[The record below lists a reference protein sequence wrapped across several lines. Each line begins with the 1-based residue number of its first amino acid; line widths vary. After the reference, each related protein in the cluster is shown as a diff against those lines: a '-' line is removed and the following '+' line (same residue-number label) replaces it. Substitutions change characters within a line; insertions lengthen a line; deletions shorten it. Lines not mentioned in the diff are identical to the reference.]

1 MKKFL
6 AAVPAMLIAV
16 SAQASYLWW
25 EVNSNDPD
33 TDMSAV
39 SDWIGDGANP
49 WTVAQVW
56 AVSDTDASDK
66 SMVGSAEA
74 ANQNNPIVSWGGQ
87 INLSSFDGYKNGYS
101 YYIELVNT
109 SGGGSS
115 VVGYS
120 TPKTAYVD
128 LAGSITETLDDV
140 PKVSVWHGGSS
151 YKAAPEPTS
160 AMLMLLGV
168 AGLALRRKQ
177 RKLA

>member
-1 MKKFL
+1 MKRFL
-6 AAVPAMLIAV
+6 AAVSVVLIAV

-25 EVNSNDPD
+25 EVNSNAPG

-39 SDWIGDGANP
+39 SEWIGDGANP
-49 WTVAQVW
+49 WTEAQVW

-66 SMVGSAEA
+66 LMVGSASA
-74 ANQNNPIVSWGGQ
+74 ANQNNPIVSWGGK
-87 INLSSFDGYKNGYS
+87 INLSDLDGYKDGYS
-101 YYIELVNT
+101 YYIELVNST
-109 SGGGSS
+109 T

-120 TPKTAYVD
+120 ATKTAYAD
-128 LAGSITETLDDV
+128 LSGSITETLTDV
-140 PKVSVWHGGSS
+140 PSVSVWHGGSS

-177 RKLA
+177 RKIA